1 MGNSIENGNC
11 SEEDYIIKETHW
23 CIDSVSIPIKKAV
36 TSPNVPPP
44 PPIVVSEDEKKKKK
58 KSKPKATLKRKGTLY
73 IYKQVKKK
81 KG

>member
-1 MGNSIENGNC
+1 
-11 SEEDYIIKETHW
+11 
-23 CIDSVSIPIKKAV
+23 VSIPIKKAV

-81 KG
+81 KKGNKILRCSSFGFR

>member
-1 MGNSIENGNC
+1 
-11 SEEDYIIKETHW
+11 
-23 CIDSVSIPIKKAV
+23 VSIPIKKAV